1 MELSAEREG
10 VGEGGYETALKQ
22 LQLLDE
28 HYENG
33 TRVLYHQHEER
44 LRLERKEGRERGEG
58 RGD

>member
-1 MELSAEREG
+1 M
-10 VGEGGYETALKQ
+10 GEGGYETALKQ

-44 LRLERKEGRERGEG
+44 LRLERKEGGREG
-58 RGD
+58 RGGETEGR